1 MLSIVSDVNYRFS
14 VLFLFLFISVFSM
27 TAYASVPS
35 LTDIRALVREE
46 KWEKALQ
53 LLKGQLRDAPELGEA
68 YLLLGKVYEKMGMK
82 YNTLAQKAY
91 LFGAAK
97 PETKVRGRLLLGASY
112 FRRKEYK
119 RAAGAIN
126 KALTAMPHDSPLRP
140 RVFLLLGRSLFEDGD
155 YNASIKALA
164 TAKKLKETPGS
175 LYYLGLAHEKK
186 NLYDKALEYYE
197 SLRDKFPRDK
207 LVRAAKERES
217 KILRGK
223 GGRANVKDPEVR
235 KLLKMEI
242 TQKKYPNAGAVI
254 LLNDVN
260 TIINPDK
267 SSTTTIHKIVKI
279 LNDRG
284 KKYGEVDLDYD
295 SSYESV
301 TVDFARTIT
310 KSGKVITVGEKSIR
324 DLAPW
329 AGYPLYSNARMRVI
343 SMPEVMEG
351 SVLEYKATWHTAHL
365 VDLENYQ
372 TSHGLQ
378 VFEPKVHDKFKIT
391 VPKTLKLNVKYK
403 NYPVTP
409 SSRIWE
415 EGENTVFL
423 WDNSD
428 IEEIISEP
436 GMPPWSDITP
446 MFYVSSFKSWQQIG
460 KWFWKL
466 AKTQFAPNAAIK
478 AKVAELTSGAASDYE
493 KTREIFNYVASK
505 IRYVGIEYGESGY
518 KPHKASE
525 IFENKYGDCKD
536 QATLLVTMLKTV
548 GIESQ
553 LVLLR
558 TQDAGAVFMGLPMI
572 QFNHCIA
579 MAIINGKKVWMDPT
593 YSTASFDY
601 LPWNDQDCFTMVM
614 YKSGSVMEKTPLLSY
629 EKTSII
635 KNVKLEL
642 FPNKSIKGEFS
653 FKTCGEFTIHYRGLK
668 YYKPKKRKDFFQN
681 MVSGVYPGG
690 KIVSHTISDL
700 DDLNKPLEVSVAYTA
715 PEGFKVAGPLG
726 IFKMPSSKKA
736 ASHVALEERVYPI
749 VLSGTLKRVSDVSV
763 RVPNGYTVRF
773 IPDNIDYSDKFGSV
787 SASYKQSGEVISYHS
802 EIRTIKTRIEKDE
815 YKAYKERQE
824 RIAKESDQP
833 VIFELTKKLL
843 PFLKKR

>member
-1 MLSIVSDVNYRFS
+1 MLRMISGVNYKFS
-14 VLFLFLFISVFSM
+14 VFFLFLFISVFSL
-27 TAYASVPS
+27 TAYASSPS
-35 LTDIRALVREE
+35 LADIRALVKEE
-46 KWEKALQ
+46 KWEKAIQ
-53 LLKGQLRDAPELGEA
+53 LLKVQMRKAPELGEA
-68 YLLLGKVYEKMGMK
+68 YLLLGRVYEKMGMNYK
-82 YNTLAQKAY
+82 TLAEKAY
-91 LFGAAK
+91 LFGANK
-97 PETKVRGRLLLGASY
+97 PETRVKGRLLLGAAY
-112 FRRKEYK
+112 FRRKEYR
-119 RAAGAIN
+119 RAADAVN
-126 KALTAMPHDSPLRP
+126 EALAAMPHNSPLQP
-140 RVFLLLGRSLFEDGD
+140 KAFLLLGRSLFEDGD
-155 YNASIKALA
+155 YNASIKAL
-164 TAKKLKETPGS
+164 TSAKKVKETPDS

-197 SLRDKFPRDK
+197 TLKNKFPGAELIK
-207 LVRAAKERES
+207 AVKERES

-223 GGRANVKDPEVR
+223 DGSANIKDPEIR
-235 KLLKMEI
+235 KLLKMKI

-260 TIINPDK
+260 TIVKPDK
-267 SSTTTIHKIVKI
+267 SSTTTIHKVVKI

-295 SSYESV
+295 SSYESI

-351 SVLEYKATWHTAHL
+351 AVLEYKATWHAAHL
-365 VDLENYQ
+365 VDSENYQ

-403 NYPVTP
+403 NYPTP
-409 SSRIWE
+409 SPRIWD
-415 EGENTVFL
+415 EGENRVFL
-423 WDNSD
+423 WDNSN

-436 GMPPWSDITP
+436 SMPPWSDITP
-446 MFYVSSFKSWQQIG
+446 MFYVSSFKSWKQIG

-466 AKTQFAPNAAIK
+466 AKTQFTADAEVK

-493 KTREIFNYVASK
+493 KTRAIFNYVASK

-536 QATLLVTMLKTV
+536 QSTLLVSMLQTA

-558 TQDAGAVFMGLPMI
+558 TQDAGTVFMGLPMI

-579 MAIINGKKVWMDPT
+579 MAIINGKKIWMDPT
-593 YSTASFDY
+593 YSTGSFDY
-601 LPWNDQDCFTMVM
+601 LPWNDQNCFTMVM
-614 YKSGSVMEKTPLLSY
+614 YKSGSIMEKTPLLSY
-629 EKTSII
+629 TKASML
-635 KNVKLEL
+635 KNVKLKL
-642 FPNKSIKGEFS
+642 FPDKSIKGVFS
-653 FKTCGEFTIHYRGLK
+653 FKTRGEYSIQYRGLK
-668 YYKPKKRKDFFQN
+668 YYKPKKRKDYFQN
-681 MVSGVYPGG
+681 MVSGMYPGG
-690 KIVSHTISDL
+690 KLVSHTLSDL
-700 DDLNKPLEVSVAYTA
+700 NNLNKPVEASLSYTA
-715 PEGFKVAGPLG
+715 PEGFKIAGPLG
-726 IFKMPSSKKA
+726 IFKMPSSKKT
-736 ASHVALEERVYPI
+736 ASNVALEKREYPI
-749 VLSGTLKRVSDVSV
+749 ILSGTSRKISDVSV
-763 RVPNGYTVRF
+763 KVPKGYTVRF
-773 IPDNIDYSDKFGSV
+773 IPNDLNYKDKFGSV
-787 SASYKQSGEVISYHS
+787 SASYKQNGDIILYHS
-802 EIRTIKTRIEKDE
+802 EIKTIKTRIEKEE
-815 YKAYKERQE
+815 YKTYKERQE

-833 VIFELTKKLL
+833 VIFELNK
-843 PFLKKR
+843 